1 MLVDEEAGGKSVK
14 GNHTGTAIP
23 HADSQKHPRSPKYVA
38 HVWAHSTYMMA
49 GFLGMAPATLLS
61 AGWSLTV
68 ERPHDDEN
76 DRDADHDRG
85 ENEWTDNMKCGL
97 IWARENAGCGS
108 NGGSRLFCA
117 MHAIWHRVSV
127 VRTFQCLVI

>member
-38 HVWAHSTYMMA
+38 HVWAHSAYMMA

-68 ERPHDDEN
+68 ERY
-76 DRDADHDRG
+76 
-85 ENEWTDNMKCGL
+85 
-97 IWARENAGCGS
+97 AGSPGHTMTRTTVTPTTTAAKM
-108 NGGSRLFCA
+108 NGP
-117 MHAIWHRVSV
+117 ITWSV
-127 VRTFQCLVI
+127 G